1 MIQTIQNPVIIINA
15 NMGSKAHQI
24 GRLLSSCTNLL
35 WYDHKGNG
43 QFPWLPCSQILN
55 HEISKYHFDRRFA
68 DSTTIPP
75 ALDFARRSGLTE
87 HPIIPYNRCK
97 EGQCLLYITHS
108 NLDESRK
115 FFKGRHLVVLNKDE
129 QRFFNKTWNFRVGK
143 TKELISN
150 LYTEQEAKSMLTD
163 TLENYKE
170 HITINDFVINSI
182 DELFDV
188 EVFKLLC
195 KRFNLTFNKDSY
207 NKVRKFLT
215 E

>member
-1 MIQTIQNPVIIINA
+1 M
-15 NMGSKAHQI
+15 
-24 GRLLSSCTNLL
+24 
-35 WYDHKGNG
+35 
-43 QFPWLPCSQILN
+43 
-55 HEISKYHFDRRFA
+55 
-68 DSTTIPP
+68 
-75 ALDFARRSGLTE
+75 
-87 HPIIPYNRCK
+87 
-97 EGQCLLYITHS
+97 LYITHS

-170 HITINDFVINSI
+170 HITTNDFVINSI